1 MTPKDFKSVEK
12 QSFFAPGFFV
22 DIWKRDFAIARV
34 DAIDSGLAVCI
45 KVSLSGGTVRK
56 LDLILLAG
64 DRIASL
70 IEEFDFH
77 PVAGLCGRTCRV
89 R

>member
-1 MTPKDFKSVEK
+1 MTPKDFRSLEKKS
-12 QSFFAPGFFV
+12 FLPPGFFV
-22 DIWKRDFAIARV
+22 DVWKRDFAVARV
-34 DAIDSGLAVCI
+34 DAIDSCLAVSI
-45 KVSLSGGTVRK
+45 KISLRRGTVRK

-64 DRIASL
+64 DRLAGL
-70 IEEFDFH
+70 IEQFNFN